1 MFKEKK
7 MIRAM
12 KWLFSLYAID
22 DFGGYDKEA
31 YGEDFGLFLEEV
43 VMALR
48 NNAQIVHEYE
58 VDGSIEFA
66 FKYKG
71 KELFGQRAIKI
82 FSDMEVG
89 ASSNQT
95 DVSYHT
101 ELWLLED
108 MSFAI
113 THCIEMRHD
122 DGIVYESRYRTF
134 VKKVKGRNDL
144 FFVPED
150 LIDTLEEACVPIW
163 ESEATIY
170 EL

>member
-1 MFKEKK
+1 
-7 MIRAM
+7 M

-22 DFGGYDKEA
+22 DFDGYDEET
-31 YGEDFGLFLEEV
+31 YGEDFGLCLEEV
-43 VMALR
+43 VLALR

-71 KELFGQRAIKI
+71 KELFGQRAIKLC
-82 FSDMEVG
+82 SEMEVG

-95 DVSYHT
+95 DVSYYT

-108 MSFAI
+108 MSFAV
-113 THCIEMRHD
+113 THCIEMSHD

-134 VKKVKGRNDL
+134 VQKVKGREDL
-144 FFVPED
+144 FFAPEK
-150 LIDTLEEACVPIW
+150 LIDTLEELCVPIW

>member
-7 MIRAM
+7 MIKAM
-12 KWLFSLYAID
+12 KWLFSLYAVD
-22 DFGGYDKEA
+22 DFDGYGEEA
-31 YGEDFGLFLEEV
+31 YGADFGLCLPEV
-43 VMALR
+43 VLALR
-48 NNAQIVHEYE
+48 NNAQTVHEYE
-58 VDGSIEFA
+58 IEGSIEFA

-82 FSDMEVG
+82 CSEMEVG
-89 ASSNQT
+89 ASSNQI

-108 MSFAI
+108 MNFAV
-113 THCIEMRHD
+113 THCIEMSHD

-134 VKKVKGRNDL
+134 VQKVKDREDL
-144 FFVPED
+144 FFGLEK
-150 LIDTLEEACVPIW
+150 LIDTLEELCVPIW

>member
-7 MIRAM
+7 MKEAVR
-12 KWLFSLYAID
+12 WLFSLFEISDFD
-22 DFGGYDKEA
+22 DYDEEV
-31 YGEDFGLFLEEV
+31 YGEDFGLCLEEV

-48 NNAQIVHEYE
+48 NNAQTVHEYE

-71 KELFGQRAIKI
+71 KELFSQRAIKI

-95 DVSYHT
+95 DVSYLT

-108 MSFAI
+108 MRFAV

-122 DGIVYESRYRTF
+122 DGIVYESRHRTF

-150 LIDTLEEACVPIW
+150 LIDTLEETCVPIW